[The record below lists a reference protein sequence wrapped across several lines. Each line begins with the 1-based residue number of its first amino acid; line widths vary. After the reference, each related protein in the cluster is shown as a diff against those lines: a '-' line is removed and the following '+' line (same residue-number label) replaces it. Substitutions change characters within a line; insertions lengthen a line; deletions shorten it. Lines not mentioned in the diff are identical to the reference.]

1 MARILRRHIF
11 VCFVVFDSWGFGKF
25 ARTHMERMGSSER
38 ERSRIAWSNLVGECP
53 STGFLS
59 AAFASLCD
67 MVGMREMVFDFFFA
81 VRGMLLQRI
90 TSLRLGCL
98 PLPGRLYRVKRRGHE
113 LRVRGFGVLVV
124 KVIVGERAA
133 GGANRICTGWVNRSK
148 NSEKG
153 AHTLRFV

>member
-81 VRGMLLQRI
+81 LRSMLCGAEHSSDWVVCIYHEAIASGAVGAWFASQRI
-90 TSLRLGCL
+90 QGIGCQ
-98 PLPGRLYRVKRRGHE
+98 GHCWI
-113 LRVRGFGVLVV
+113 GSSGQ
-124 KVIVGERAA
+124 
-133 GGANRICTGWVNRSK
+133 GA
-148 NSEKG
+148 
-153 AHTLRFV
+153 